1 MAKNS
6 FGPDNYK
13 IFSSALHCRHAIYC
27 QCHHVCRMTTKDYL
41 PHHVTCQMCSGPF
54 SDPRIL
60 PCLHSFCCQCLHKE
74 MEKVGPQKSLQCPTC
89 LRNVPIPVGGA
100 SALTQNLHLGFEV
113 EVAGYMSKLARSSG
127 VSCTLCVQGCN
138 DPAVVFCC
146 SCHMFMCKG
155 GKECHNRFPHMSQ
168 HNVIGLDRE
177 SATLLPTL
185 IKPTEHH
192 CSHPKHKKLDLDF
205 YCKTCNCFI
214 CPLCVIAVHKDHSI
228 TELSTVAEADRDEM
242 RRTLLCAQEVV
253 STLAGAIDANKKMM
267 QQVETSKQKAELA
280 IIQTFKQLVET
291 LEERKKVLLME
302 LETIALSK
310 TTSLTLQ
317 KEQFEKIQHDISHY
331 TEVTSHILQT
341 HTDHEVVALR
351 GLVPTE
357 LKATLKKVENVS
369 LTPNPR
375 SYISATLQPVSLAKV
390 LSEFGGVVDL
400 SPSPSECTC
409 AFKSVSRVCRKYH
422 VKVETKTSKGQRYP
436 CGGLQVKAELRPKS
450 HDGPVV
456 LSQVEDHGDGTYT
469 ITLTPQ
475 TAGPHQLLIT
485 VDGHHVQ
492 GSPYDLEVERDYTSL
507 CDVQQVVNVKDPL
520 CVAIHE
526 NGDIYVGSIDRHIYV
541 FDQGGHLKNTIGS
554 KGSGD
559 GQFNAPCSI
568 SIIGEVMYIADCG
581 NHRIQKLTTGGKF
594 LQKFGKEGSGQRQF
608 NNSNSVVVD
617 SKNRVIVSDWDNNR
631 VQVFSQ
637 DGDWLLTI
645 DGTGSGDNC
654 FQHPM
659 CLSLDPQGNI
669 HVAARDANTI
679 KVFTPEG
686 IYVRSYGDV
695 KKPSGVAVDKE
706 GYSFVSDLDGGCF
719 SIFDP
724 KGQKIHTVG
733 NLNKPLRLA
742 LDPLRGSLYVP
753 NYGTSSVLKYSLQ

>member
-1 MAKNS
+1 
-6 FGPDNYK
+6 
-13 IFSSALHCRHAIYC
+13 
-27 QCHHVCRMTTKDYL
+27 
-41 PHHVTCQMCSGPF
+41 
-54 SDPRIL
+54 
-60 PCLHSFCCQCLHKE
+60 

-100 SALTQNLHLGFEV
+100 SAFPQNLHLGFEV
-113 EVAGYMSKLARSSG
+113 EVAGYMSKFASSSG
-127 VSCTLCVQGCN
+127 VSCTFCVKECN

-155 GKECHNRFPHMSQ
+155 GQECHNRVPHLSQ

-185 IKPTEHH
+185 LKPTEHH
-192 CSHPKHKKLDLDF
+192 I
-205 YCKTCNCFI
+205 YCKTCRCFI
-214 CPLCVIAVHKDHSI
+214 NQLCVMILHEDHNI
-228 TELSTVAEADRDEM
+228 TELSTIAEADRAEM
-242 RRTLLCAQEVV
+242 RETLQCAQEVG
-253 STLAGAIDANKKMM
+253 SILAGAIDANKKMM
-267 QQVETSKQKAELA
+267 QQVETSKQEAELA
-280 IIQTFKQLVET
+280 IIQTFKQLMET
-291 LEERKKVLLME
+291 LVERKKVLLME

-317 KEQFEKIQHDISHY
+317 KEQFEKIQHDISRY

-341 HTDHEVVALR
+341 HTAHEVVALG

-357 LKATLKKVENVS
+357 LKVTLNKVENVS
-369 LTPNPR
+369 FTPNPC
-375 SYISATLQPVSLAKV
+375 SYLSATLQSDSLAKA

-409 AFKSVSRVCRKYH
+409 TFKSVSRVNRKYH
-422 VKVETKTSKGQRYP
+422 VKVEIKTSKGERYP

-456 LSQVEDHGDGTYT
+456 LGQVEDNGDDTYT
-469 ITLTPQ
+469 IILTPQ
-475 TAGPHQLLIT
+475 TAGPHQLVIT

-492 GSPYDLEVERDYTSL
+492 GSPYDLKVKSDYTSL
-507 CDVQQVVNVKDPL
+507 CAVQQVINVKGNPY

-526 NGDIYVGSIDRHIYV
+526 NRDIYMYVGSGDHHIYV

-559 GQFNAPCSI
+559 GQFNGPCSI
-568 SIIGEVMYIADCG
+568 SIIGEVMYIADFG

-594 LQKFGKEGSGQRQF
+594 LHKFGKEGSCQEQF
-608 NNSNSVVVD
+608 GNPCDVVVD
-617 SKNRVIVSDWDNNR
+617 SKNRVIVSNGTINK

-645 DGTGSGDNC
+645 VGTGNNSFKDPWGI
-654 FQHPM
+654 
-659 CLSLDPQGNI
+659 SLDPQGNI
-669 HVAARDANTI
+669 HVAAGGSNTI
-679 KVFTPEG
+679 KVFTSEG
-686 IYVRSYGDV
+686 TYVRSYGDV
-695 KKPSGVAVDKE
+695 KGPSGVAVDEE
-706 GYSFVSDLDGGCF
+706 GYSYVSERDGDCF

-724 KGQKIHTVG
+724 KGQKIQTVD
-733 NLNKPLRLA
+733 NLNKSWGVA
-742 LDPLRGSLYVP
+742 LDPQRGSLYVA
-753 NYGTSSVLKYSLQ
+753 NYSNRNVLKYIM

>member
-1 MAKNS
+1 
-6 FGPDNYK
+6 
-13 IFSSALHCRHAIYC
+13 
-27 QCHHVCRMTTKDYL
+27 
-41 PHHVTCQMCSGPF
+41 
-54 SDPRIL
+54 
-60 PCLHSFCCQCLHKE
+60 

-100 SALTQNLHLGFEV
+100 SAFPQNLHLGFEV
-113 EVAGYMSKLARSSG
+113 EVAGYMSKLASSSG
-127 VSCTLCVQGCN
+127 VSCTFCVKGCN

-146 SCHMFMCKG
+146 SCHMFMCTFG
-155 GKECHNRFPHMSQ
+155 QECHNRALHLSQ

-185 IKPTEHH
+185 IIPTEHH
-192 CSHPKHKKLDLDF
+192 CSHPKHKKQQLDF
-205 YCKTCNCFI
+205 YCKTCSCLI
-214 CPLCVIAVHKDHSI
+214 CPLCFITVHKDHNI
-228 TELSTVAEADRDEM
+228 TELSTAAEADRDEM
-242 RRTLLCAQEVV
+242 RGTLQCAQEVV

-267 QQVETSKQKAELA
+267 QQVETSKQEAELA
-280 IIQTFKQLVET
+280 IIQTFKQLMET

-341 HTDHEVVALR
+341 HTDHEVVALG

-369 LTPNPR
+369 LTPNPHC
-375 SYISATLQPVSLAKV
+375 YLSATLQSDSLVKV

-400 SPSPSECTC
+400 STSEYTF
-409 AFKSVSRVCRKYH
+409 AFKSVSRVNRKYH
-422 VKVETKTSKGQRYP
+422 VKVENKTSKGERYP
-436 CGGLQVKAELRPKS
+436 CVALQVKAELRPKS
-450 HDGPVV
+450 HDGAVF
-456 LSQVEDHGDGTYT
+456 LGEVEDHGDGTYT
-469 ITLTPQ
+469 LTLIPQ
-475 TAGPHQLLIT
+475 TAGPHQLVVT
-485 VDGHHVQ
+485 MDGHHVQ
-492 GSPYDLEVERDYTSL
+492 RSPYDLEVMSDYTSL
-507 CDVQQVVNVKDPL
+507 CDVQQVISVKDPS

-526 NGDIYVGSIDRHIYV
+526 NGDIYVGSGDHHIYV

-559 GQFNAPCSI
+559 GQFSDPCSM
-568 SIIGEVMYIADCG
+568 SIIGEVMYIADFG

-594 LQKFGKEGSGQRQF
+594 LHEFGKEGSGQGQF
-608 NNSNSVVVD
+608 RCPNSVVAD
-617 SKNRVIVSDWDNNR
+617 SKNRVIVSDRDNHR

-637 DGDWLLTI
+637 DGNWLFTI
-645 DGTGSGDNC
+645 AGTASGDNC
-654 FQHPM
+654 FQHPRG
-659 CLSLDPQGNI
+659 LALDPQGNI
-669 HVAARDANTI
+669 HVTARGSNTI

-686 IYVRSYGDV
+686 TYVRSYGDV
-695 KKPSGVAVDKE
+695 KTPSGVAVDEE
-706 GYSFVSDLDGGCF
+706 GYSFVTDLDGGCF

-733 NLNKPLRLA
+733 NLNKPFRLA

-753 NYGTSSVLKYSLQ
+753 NYGTSSVLKFSL

>member
-1 MAKNS
+1 
-6 FGPDNYK
+6 
-13 IFSSALHCRHAIYC
+13 
-27 QCHHVCRMTTKDYL
+27 
-41 PHHVTCQMCSGPF
+41 
-54 SDPRIL
+54 
-60 PCLHSFCCQCLHKE
+60 

-100 SALTQNLHLGFEV
+100 SDFPQNLHLGFEV
-113 EVAGYMSKLARSSG
+113 EVAGYMSKLASSSG
-127 VSCTLCVQGCN
+127 VSCTFCVQGCN

-155 GKECHNRFPHMSQ
+155 GQECHNRVPYLSQ

-185 IKPTEHH
+185 ITPTEHH
-192 CSHPKHKKLDLDF
+192 CSHPKHKKLELDL
-205 YCKTCNCFI
+205 YCKTCTCFI
-214 CPLCVIAVHKDHSI
+214 CQLCVIAVHKDHNI

-242 RRTLLCAQEVV
+242 RGTLQCAQEVV

-267 QQVETSKQKAELA
+267 QQVEMSKQEAELA
-280 IIQTFKQLVET
+280 IIQTFKQLMET
-291 LEERKKVLLME
+291 LEEREKVLLME

-317 KEQFEKIQHDISHY
+317 KEQFEKIQHDLSHY

-341 HTDHEVVALR
+341 HTDHAVVALG

-357 LKATLKKVENVS
+357 LKATLKKVENMS
-369 LTPNPR
+369 LTPNPH
-375 SYISATLQPVSLAKV
+375 SYLSATLHSNSLVKV

-400 SPSPSECTC
+400 SPSKCTC
-409 AFKSVSRVCRKYH
+409 TFKSVSMVNRKYH
-422 VKVETKTSKGQRYP
+422 VKVETKTSKGERYP

-456 LSQVEDHGDGTYT
+456 LGQVEDHGDGTYT

-475 TAGPHQLLIT
+475 AAGPHQLLIT

-492 GSPYDLEVERDYTSL
+492 GSPYDLEVKNDYASL
-507 CDVQQVVNVKDPL
+507 CDVQQVVNVKDNPL
-520 CVAIHE
+520 SVAIHE
-526 NGDIYVGSIDRHIYV
+526 NGDIYVGSNDDHIYV

-559 GQFNAPCSI
+559 GQFNAPSSI
-568 SIIGEVMYIADCG
+568 SITGEVMYIADYG

-594 LQKFGKEGSGQRQF
+594 LHEFGEIGSGQGQF
-608 NNSNSVVVD
+608 RYPRGVVVD
-617 SKNRVIVSDWDNNR
+617 SKNRVIVSDRDNNR

-637 DGDWLLTI
+637 DGDWLLTM

-654 FQHPM
+654 FRSPWG
-659 CLSLDPQGNI
+659 LSLDQQGNI
-669 HVAARDANTI
+669 HVAAGGSNTI
-679 KVFTPEG
+679 KVFTLEG
-686 IYVRSYGDV
+686 TYVRSYGDV
-695 KKPSGVAVDKE
+695 KTPSGVAVDEE
-706 GYSFVSDLDGGCF
+706 GYSFVSEFNGGCF

-724 KGQKIHTVG
+724 KGQKIHTLG
-733 NLNKPLRLA
+733 NLNKPHGVA
-742 LDPLRGSLYVP
+742 LDHLRGFFYVP
-753 NYGTSSVLKYSLQ
+753 NFGSVLKYAL

>member
-1 MAKNS
+1 
-6 FGPDNYK
+6 
-13 IFSSALHCRHAIYC
+13 
-27 QCHHVCRMTTKDYL
+27 
-41 PHHVTCQMCSGPF
+41 
-54 SDPRIL
+54 
-60 PCLHSFCCQCLHKE
+60 
-74 MEKVGPQKSLQCPTC
+74 MEKVGPQKSLQCPIC

-100 SALTQNLHLGFEV
+100 SAFPQNLHLGFEV
-113 EVAGYMSKLARSSG
+113 EVAGYMSKLASSSG
-127 VSCTLCVQGCN
+127 VSCTFCVQGCN

-146 SCHMFMCKG
+146 SCHMFMCTFG
-155 GKECHNRFPHMSQ
+155 QECHNRAPHLSQ

-205 YCKTCNCFI
+205 YCKTCSCFI
-214 CPLCVIAVHKDHSI
+214 CKLCVIAVHKDHNI

-242 RRTLLCAQEVV
+242 RGTLQCAQEVV

-267 QQVETSKQKAELA
+267 QQVETSKQEAELV
-280 IIQTFKQLVET
+280 IIQTFKQLMET

-317 KEQFEKIQHDISHY
+317 KEQFEKIQHNISHY

-341 HTDHEVVALR
+341 HTDHEVVALG

-369 LTPNPR
+369 LTPNQH
-375 SYISATLQPVSLAKV
+375 SYLSATLQTDSLAKV
-390 LSEFGGVVDL
+390 LSEFGEVVDL

-409 AFKSVSRVCRKYH
+409 AFKSVSRVNRKHH
-422 VKVETKTSKGQRYP
+422 VKVETKTSKGERYP
-436 CGGLQVKAELRPKS
+436 YGGLQVKAELRPKS
-450 HDGPVV
+450 HDGAVV
-456 LSQVEDHGDGTYT
+456 LGQVEDHGDGTYT
-469 ITLTPQ
+469 LTLTPQ
-475 TAGPHQLLIT
+475 TAGPHQLVIT

-492 GSPYDLEVERDYTSL
+492 GSPYDLEVKSDYTSL
-507 CDVQQVVNVKDPL
+507 CNVQPLQVINVKGKPL

-526 NGDIYVGSIDRHIYV
+526 NGDIYVGSNDHHIYV
-541 FDQGGHLKNTIGS
+541 FDLGGHLKNTIGS
-554 KGSGD
+554 YGSGD
-559 GQFNAPCSI
+559 GQFNGPGGI
-568 SIIGEVMYIADCG
+568 SIIGEVMYIADCY

-594 LQKFGKEGSGQRQF
+594 LHKFGKEGSGQGQF
-608 NNSNSVVVD
+608 RYPHGVVVD
-617 SKNRVIVSDWDNNR
+617 SKNRVIVCDSYNHR
-631 VQVFSQ
+631 VQVFSE

-645 DGTGSGDNC
+645 DGTGFGDNC
-654 FQHPM
+654 FQHPWG
-659 CLSLDPQGNI
+659 LSLDPQGNI
-669 HVAARDANTI
+669 HVAANGSNTI

-686 IYVRSYGDV
+686 TYVRSYGDV
-695 KKPSGVAVDKE
+695 KKPSGVAVDEE
-706 GYSFVSDLDGGCF
+706 GYSYVSEWGGDCF

-733 NLNKPLRLA
+733 NLNKPYGVAQDLQ
-742 LDPLRGSLYVP
+742 RGSLYVP
-753 NYGTSSVLKYSLQ
+753 NFYDHNVVKYIM